1 MNSRSIAIKVLNRVL
16 LEGAY
21 SNIALSKEL
30 DSSNLNSKDKGLVT
44 EIVYGTLRR
53 KRTLDLIIGS
63 FVRDI
68 SIMDKRILNILR
80 AAIYQLRFLDKIPSY
95 AACNEAVEEAKKISL
110 KSSKLVNGILRNY
123 LKKEGKVNIKFSNK
137 LYKLAYDYSFEPWLV
152 RLFISQYGE
161 NKAIKIMKGLNST
174 PSITLRVNSLKD
186 DYDSVLEELERLG
199 YNVEEGS
206 ISPDAIVIKGGS
218 AIEANELFNEGKC
231 TVQDESAMLVAPV
244 LELEKDDTV
253 LDICS
258 APGGKTTHIGEILE
272 NTGKVLAFDL
282 HENKLSLIKENCE
295 RLGVKNVELSQMDG
309 TILNEK
315 LINIG
320 DKVLID
326 VPCSGLGIIR
336 RKPEIK
342 WNKNKD
348 DLKSLIKI
356 QREIMKNSWQYLKSG
371 GVMVYST
378 CTLNKEENEE
388 NIRWFLKSYEDAK
401 LDTVFIGKGENIE
414 YTEDG
419 MVTILPNKNMDGFFI
434 AKLKKI

>member
-174 PSITLRVNSLKD
+174 PSITLRVNSLKG

>member
-30 DSSNLNSKDKGLVT
+30 DLSNLNSKDKGLVT

-174 PSITLRVNSLKD
+174 PSITLRVNSLKG

>member
-174 PSITLRVNSLKD
+174 PSITLRVNSLKG

-206 ISPDAIVIKGGS
+206 ISPDAIVIKSGS
-218 AIEANELFNEGKC
+218 SIEANELFNEGKC

-378 CTLNKEENEE
+378 CTLNREENEE